1 MLEAGPRGDCVAL
14 MRPADALAFP
24 CGVWCG
30 YRKHEKT
37 GGRVRLPVSCVLA
50 MFSGLVLE
58 SAVGGC
64 PGFSIFK

>member
-1 MLEAGPRGDCVAL
+1 MLKAGPRGDCVAL

-24 CGVWCG
+24 CGAWCG
-30 YRKHEKT
+30 YRKHKKT

-58 SAVGGC
+58 SAVWGLSR
-64 PGFSIFK
+64 FQYL